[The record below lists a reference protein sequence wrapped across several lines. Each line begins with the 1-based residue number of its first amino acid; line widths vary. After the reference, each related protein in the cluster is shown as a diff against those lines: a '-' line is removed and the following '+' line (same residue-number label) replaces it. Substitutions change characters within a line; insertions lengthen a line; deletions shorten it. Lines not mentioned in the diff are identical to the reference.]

1 MFVPTFIKR
10 EVDKKGKGREKER
23 RKEKRKKNEDVN
35 KHGIIEEKVKYEYL
49 YR

>member
-10 EVDKKGKGREKER
+10 EVDKKGKGKEKER
-23 RKEKRKKNEDVN
+23 RKEKKNEDVN